1 MDCLCRRPLHRRIG
15 GRQRASHFIQGR
27 KLDLLDFM
35 DKRSIVIITTVGSI
49 RGTHMTPIGTCS
61 ASCTKESPTTRT
73 RRLGLMISG
82 LRAVSANAGSNGDWH
97 FPQQLEFGA
106 YNDNSENSKGQIAE
120 FVMYYGMLTDEQR
133 QKIESHL
140 AYKYALDLDAN
151 HPFGDEVDA
160 LEETVDAGG
169 APTTVTLYWGTADGG
184 TGSWQN
190 TETLSGTHDKGVVGK
205 DISGLTN
212 GTTYYYRAKASNS
225 VGAVWASE
233 TKTFKATNTL
243 LNKDSVPDLVLWLSS
258 DDADGNGL
266 PDSLSDGSLV
276 HDWKD
281 KSNGGFLVQQAPTS
295 SALSFLQVSGNR
307 FPRSHPLRWSQ

>member
-1 MDCLCRRPLHRRIG
+1 
-15 GRQRASHFIQGR
+15 
-27 KLDLLDFM
+27 
-35 DKRSIVIITTVGSI
+35 
-49 RGTHMTPIGTCS
+49 
-61 ASCTKESPTTRT
+61 
-73 RRLGLMISG
+73 MISG

-106 YNDNSENSKGQIAE
+106 YNDNGENSKGQIAE

-233 TKTFKATNTL
+233 TKSFKASNTL

-258 DDADGNGL
+258 DDLDGNGL
-266 PDSLSDGSLV
+266 PDSVSDGSLV

-295 SALSFLQVSGNR
+295 SARPSYKSQAIGSRGVLRFDGLNDNLYVTSAIQSLGGEVSAFVVAQREGASMRRPVDKPPVFSVRAN
-307 FPRSHPLRWSQ
+307 